1 MNIII
6 IGAGKT
12 GEELILSLLA
22 EGHDIAVVDPSYSV
36 MEHILDTYDV
46 IGVCGSGVITATLA
60 EAKCEDADLVIA
72 CTPQDEINVLS
83 CVIARKIGAKN
94 CVARVR
100 NPQLNAQ
107 TRFMRSELGIDT
119 MFNPDQTAAHAIS
132 RILRIP
138 SAAKVDTFAGGKLD
152 LMQLK
157 IGADSPL
164 VGTALFQL
172 PSKCKT
178 RVLVCAVQPAQPY
191 TADDGE
197 ETTDAFV
204 PSAGYVI
211 GAGDILSITATHG
224 DIHRF
229 LRETGN
235 MAEPVRDVLLIG
247 GSRIAYYLTQTLL
260 DSGMHVKIIEQNRE
274 RCEELARELPKARI
288 IFGDGSNHELL
299 ISEGIRDMDA
309 CVPLT
314 GMDEG
319 NMILSLYAAGEGV
332 GKVIPKINKI
342 ALLAM
347 AAHAGLDSAV
357 CPEQLTADMI
367 VSYVRALGQ
376 SGDDSA
382 VRTLYKLLDGQIEA
396 LEFAVQEETVEVL
409 DTPLSR
415 MKLKKNLLIAGI
427 VRGSQVIYPG
437 ANDQF
442 RPGDVVVVVTSNRHL
457 SSLAE
462 ILVES

>member
-12 GEELILSLLA
+12 GEELILSLLS
-22 EGHDIAVVDPSYSV
+22 EGHDISVVDPSYSV

-46 IGVCGSGVITATLA
+46 NGVCGSGVIISTLA
-60 EAKCEDADLVIA
+60 EAGCDDADLVIA

-83 CVIARKIGAKN
+83 CVIAKKLGAKN

-100 NPQLNAQ
+100 NPQLNPQ

-119 MFNPDQTAAHAIS
+119 LFNPDQNAAHAIS

-157 IGADSPL
+157 IASDSPL

-178 RVLVCAVQPAQPY
+178 RVLVCGVQPV
-191 TADDGE
+191 DG
-197 ETTDAFV
+197 TDAFV

-235 MAEPVRDVLLIG
+235 GAEPIRDVMLIG
-247 GSRIAYYLTQTLL
+247 GSRIAYYLAEALL
-260 DSGMHVKIIEQNRE
+260 DGGMRVKIIEQNRV
-274 RCEELARELPKARI
+274 RCEELARELSKARI
-288 IFGDGSNHELL
+288 ICGDGSDHELL

-309 CVPLT
+309 CISLT

-319 NMILSLYAAGEGV
+319 NMILSLYAVSEGV
-332 GKVIPKINKI
+332 GKVIPKINKLP
-342 ALLAM
+342 LLTM

-376 SGDDSA
+376 SGEDSA

-396 LEFAVQEETVEVL
+396 LEFVVQEETVEVL
-409 DTPLSR
+409 DTPLSQ

-437 ANDQF
+437 ASDQF
-442 RPGDVVVVVTSNRHL
+442 RPGDIVVVVTSNRHL

-462 ILVES
+462 ILAE